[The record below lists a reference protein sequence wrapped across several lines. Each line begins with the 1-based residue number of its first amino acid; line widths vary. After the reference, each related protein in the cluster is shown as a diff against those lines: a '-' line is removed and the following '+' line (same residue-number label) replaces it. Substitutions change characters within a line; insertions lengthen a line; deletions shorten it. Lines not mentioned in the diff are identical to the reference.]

1 VAEVMSRGVWITEAG
16 GEREARLR
24 FLAERGLRLLM
35 ADVDPGGREALH
47 FFDPY
52 EGKTLHL
59 LSPEG
64 GGLLEKASSIF
75 PPAVRWW
82 ELIYGTVGEETPS
95 RRVVRDGIRGGKVR
109 GGETGLAA
117 APLLC
122 GAGGELV
129 LETAGGRVLRVTEGL
144 RPADSLSLR
153 EGKAVGD
160 AERAREALGGD
171 FPLFLSF
178 LLALEECRGCEV
190 PLSARAVRAILL
202 ELVRMRSHSSWLSAA
217 AALGGHFRLSERLR
231 LWGEEVAELAMSVTD
246 GRGAAEAVILGGV
259 REEAASRVA
268 EDLWKNMEGMAGQWA
283 GLSRRLADL
292 SPPRWAERR
301 LAGLPWTGSKVGRG
315 GGLGC
320 AKKRGV
326 RGNWRGREAWVG
338 PLARALGNP
347 RDARAEDPALPT
359 PPGWSPRLAE
369 GRKGNLRRM
378 LEVRAG
384 EVKDSLALIEALL
397 RKPPGGPWE
406 GPRGRRGTGRGFGRC
421 EGPEGETC
429 CHLVLEKGR
438 VAHVAF
444 SRPREVNRSAA
455 RCLEG
460 AWLDEAAELLP
471 LLLPHK

>member
-1 VAEVMSRGVWITEAG
+1 MSRGVWITEAG

-35 ADVDPGGREALH
+35 ADVDPGGRETLH

-75 PPAVRWW
+75 PPAVRWS
-82 ELIYGTVGEETPS
+82 ELIYGTFGEETPS
-95 RRVVRDGIRGGKVR
+95 RRVGRDVVR
-109 GGETGLAA
+109 GGEGRGGEMGSAA

-153 EGKAVGD
+153 GKRAVGE
-160 AERAREALGGD
+160 AERARETLGGD

-190 PLSARAVRAILL
+190 PPSARAVRAILL
-202 ELVRMRSHSSWLSAA
+202 ELERMCSHSSWLSAE
-217 AALGGHFRLSERLR
+217 AALGGRFRLSEKLR
-231 LWGEEVAELAMSVTD
+231 LWGEGVAELAMSVTD
-246 GRGAAEAVILGGV
+246 GGGAVETVILGGV
-259 REEAASRVA
+259 REETASRVA
-268 EDLWKNMEGMAGQWA
+268 EYLWKFMEGMAGQWA

-301 LAGLPWTGSKVGRG
+301 LAGLPVTGGKVTRR
-315 GGLGC
+315 GGLGR
-320 AKKRGV
+320 AKGGGARGAWK
-326 RGNWRGREAWVG
+326 GWEAWVG
-338 PLARALGNP
+338 PLARALGSR
-347 RDARAEDPALPT
+347 RDARAEDPALPI
-359 PPGWSPRLAE
+359 PPGWSPRMAE

-378 LEVRAG
+378 REVRAG

-397 RKPPGGPWE
+397 RKPLEGPWE
-406 GPRGRRGTGRGFGRC
+406 GPRGRKGTGRGFGRC

-429 CHLVLEKGR
+429 CHVVLERGR
-438 VAHVAF
+438 VTHVAF

-455 RCLEG
+455 LCLEG

-471 LLLPHK
+471 LLLPH